1 MIEDDLDSL
10 EDLFFDNSIQNNFKL
25 FELIAK
31 DDLNGVLSLLRSMK
45 RNDKNSVA
53 LVLWILARDCRALI
67 ELKNGNSNLKSLRI
81 WDNQIIYY
89 QEVAKNLS
97 HQSIS
102 KIVMLLDSMDKS
114 IKGVNNN
121 DPWIIAEEIVMKLSK
136 RS

>member
-1 MIEDDLDSL
+1 MG
-10 EDLFFDNSIQNNFKL
+10 SIWLNYLNKNFMEAGKIP
-25 FELIAK
+25 ET
-31 DDLNGVLSLLRSMK
+31 
-45 RNDKNSVA
+45 A
-53 LVLWILARDCRALI
+53 LVKFFPLW
-67 ELKNGNSNLKSLRI
+67 NSKK
-81 WDNQIIYY
+81 YY

>member
-25 FELIAK
+25 FELIGK
-31 DDLNGVLSLLRSMK
+31 DDLTGVLSLLRSMK

-53 LVLWILARDCRALI
+53 LVLWILARDRALI

-89 QEVAKNLS
+89 QEVAKTSLT
-97 HQSIS
+97 
-102 KIVMLLDSMDKS
+102 KAL
-114 IKGVNNN
+114 
-121 DPWIIAEEIVMKLSK
+121 AKLS
-136 RS
+136 RV